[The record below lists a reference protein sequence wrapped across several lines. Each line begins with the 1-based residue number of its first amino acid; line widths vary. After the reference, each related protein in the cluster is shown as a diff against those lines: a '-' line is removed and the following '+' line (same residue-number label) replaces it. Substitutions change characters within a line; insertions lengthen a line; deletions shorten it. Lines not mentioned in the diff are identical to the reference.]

1 MRRRTMKDGATL
13 MGGADGKPKPGLKS
27 PPKAGGSGANPMF
40 PPIGGG
46 GANPILPP
54 IGGGGAKPVEPCP
67 E

>member
-1 MRRRTMKDGATL
+1 

-27 PPKAGGSGANPMF
+27 PPKAGGGGANPML

-46 GANPILPP
+46 GAYPMLPP
-54 IGGGGAKPVEPCP
+54 IGGGGAKPIEPCP